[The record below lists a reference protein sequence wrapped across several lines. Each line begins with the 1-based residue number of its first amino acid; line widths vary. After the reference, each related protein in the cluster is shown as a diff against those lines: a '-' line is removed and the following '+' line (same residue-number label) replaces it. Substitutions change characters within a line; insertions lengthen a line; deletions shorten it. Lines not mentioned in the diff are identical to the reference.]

1 MFAKLL
7 ALTVSIDDFQHAN
20 KESYIFKM
28 CESRVTANNTSTMVG
43 FSSASAD
50 SQERVIS
57 I

>member
-7 ALTVSIDDFQHAN
+7 ALTASVISSMN

-28 CESRVTANNTSTMVG
+28 CESRVTANSTSKMVG

>member
-7 ALTVSIDDFQHAN
+7 ALTASVISSMN
-20 KESYIFKM
+20 KESYILFFKM
-28 CESRVTANNTSTMVG
+28 CESRVTANITSKMVR